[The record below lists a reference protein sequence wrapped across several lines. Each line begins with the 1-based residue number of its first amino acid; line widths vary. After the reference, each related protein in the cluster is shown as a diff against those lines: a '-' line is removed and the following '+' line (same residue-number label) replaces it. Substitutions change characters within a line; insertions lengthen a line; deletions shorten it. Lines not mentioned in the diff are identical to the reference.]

1 MTVFEL
7 KFDFAFVVKEMLNIL
22 SLICILFSW
31 WSLVEK
37 SWGIVQTYPQ
47 VLPFY
52 SDFNQVR

>member
-7 KFDFAFVVKEMLNIL
+7 KFDFAFTVKEMLNIL

>member
-7 KFDFAFVVKEMLNIL
+7 KFDFAFAVKEMLNIL

-37 SWGIVQTYPQ
+37 SWGIVQTYPL
-47 VLPFY
+47 VVPFY